1 MRLVVAMVFVVG
13 VGVVTACGA
22 KEPPRV
28 ENAPAPTSASPP
40 ADEGNRHLD
49 KSECEALAK
58 WMLDACENRGNTHS
72 SQIDRWCS
80 NLMHRITGDANWV
93 EQECMVHIR
102 HIDSTCFHS
111 TQSVRNL
118 MDCESTISHPEAP
131 AP

>member
-1 MRLVVAMVFVVG
+1 MRLVVAMVYLVG
-13 VGVVTACGA
+13 VGVVSACGA
-22 KEPPRV
+22 KEPPK
-28 ENAPAPTSASPP
+28 ADSPTTQATATPP
-40 ADEGNRHLD
+40 ADEGARPLD
-49 KSECEALAK
+49 KAECEELGK
-58 WMLDACENRGNTHS
+58 YMLDACENRGNAHS

-102 HIDSTCFHS
+102 HIDSICFHS

-118 MDCESTISHPEAP
+118 MDCESTITHPSAP